1 MNSKRCTPF
10 EIVPRGGFE
19 PPTLWVWITRYYQL
33 SYLGK
38 WCRELHIS
46 AWRHHFSQH
55 QVYDSDFNRTGCLP
69 YFTWRDF
76 GHLNLYLSKE
86 SNLHTQI
93 HGQDLQSWTSPIYV
107 VNRHFKTIPTKL
119 EVGYNLRIQVCSNPL
134 TILVRVLLGS
144 HILLNYTSQIFNI
157 LCNQDSGK
165 DNHPF
170 FLLDFYCLPV
180 NVLENDFFW
189 AVDRI
194 RTCEGIYA
202 LLIGSQAPSTTR
214 RLPHIC
220 KREYRI

>member
-1 MNSKRCTPF
+1 MYTVWNCTERWVRTTDLVSMNHTLL
-10 EIVPRGGFE
+10 
-19 PPTLWVWITRYYQL
+19 PTEL
-33 SYLGK
+33 S
-38 WCRELHIS
+38 RH
-46 AWRHHFSQH
+46 WRHRFSQH
-55 QVYDSDFNRTGCLP
+55 HVYDYDFNRTGLMP
-69 YFTWRDF
+69 NFFTWRDF

-107 VNRHFKTIPTKL
+107 VNRHFKNHSNHIASWII
-119 EVGYNLRIQVCSNPL
+119 VNYNNPPPL
-134 TILVRVLLGS
+134 TTSLSI
-144 HILLNYTSQIFNI
+144 ISQIFNT
-157 LCNQDSGK
+157 LCNQDSIPPRHRIGYSGGRHVYRNILK
-165 DNHPF
+165 NG
-170 FLLDFYCLPV
+170 
-180 NVLENDFFW
+180 FW